1 MSSPPRRSAPNA
13 TYENDPAVMEEVTI
27 DRDVVVSED
36 GGGPVPIAESG
47 GNGGLSKGCGKRFS
61 IWVVFFAAIAV
72 CYASLVMQSDYY
84 NSPDS
89 NTRGGKRKLCFSIM
103 GTSLLVA
110 IGVVGSFSF
119 PNCNACSRVFVS
131 PSSSTGRYVEL
142 VLVSTILYRTL
153 YNACMGLVHCV
164 FLLLFLIHSD
174 SFASIQ
180 STILLVLWCI
190 GLPVLMNPAYGFAV
204 GSTDGFAVIYNANLY
219 LAAWVSFGCVLYIVG
234 DLVGELYPRR
244 GIDPS
249 TGEYLNA
256 LEWVDYKGLWETRRG
271 KWIALTALS
280 AIALTGSI
288 RNRSGLQD
296 TASITLTA
304 LACVTAPILAVLS
317 GMDVHPSVER
327 VGALWTTVVWA
338 LGLGFITF
346 GDGPGRAVGNLFFS
360 TWVAFY
366 VSVKMAADVLQSV
379 ELPADVEGD
388 DEDIL

>member
-1 MSSPPRRSAPNA
+1 
-13 TYENDPAVMEEVTI
+13 MEEVTI
-27 DRDVVVSED
+27 DRDVVVTED
-36 GGGPVPIAESG
+36 GGGPAPIAESG
-47 GNGGLSKGCGKRFS
+47 GNIGLSMGCAKRFS
-61 IWVVFFAAIAV
+61 IWVVFFVAIAV
-72 CYASLVMQSDYY
+72 CYASLVTQGDYY
-84 NSPDS
+84 NNPDS

-103 GTSLLVA
+103 GTSLMVA

-119 PNCNACSRVFVS
+119 PNCNACTRVFVS

-142 VLVSTILYRTL
+142 VLS
-153 YNACMGLVHCV
+153 A
-164 FLLLFLIHSD
+164 
-174 SFASIQ
+174 
-180 STILLVLWCI
+180 ILLILWCI

-204 GSTDGFAVIYNANLY
+204 GSTDDFAVIYNANLY

-234 DLVGELYPRR
+234 DLMGELYPRR
-244 GIDPS
+244 GINPS

-256 LEWVDYKGLWETRRG
+256 LEWVDYKGLWETRCG

-296 TASITLTA
+296 TAAITLTT
-304 LACVTAPILAVLS
+304 LACITAPILAVLS
-317 GMDVHPSVER
+317 GMGVHPSAER

-346 GDGPGRAVGNLFFS
+346 GDGPGQSIGNLFFS
-360 TWVAFY
+360 TWAAFY
-366 VSVKMAADVLQSV
+366 VSVKMTADIFQRV

-388 DEDIL
+388 DEDL